1 MLKLD
6 AKRGFDARGVKNPVS
21 FMIKNGINR
30 STASNLYR
38 GQVEFVR
45 LRHLE
50 KLCSLLRCTPN
61 DLLSFTP
68 DSRNIIDDGHP
79 LNALKRDRAAKNIA
93 EMAANLPL
101 DKLDRL
107 ESMLEQLENE
117 QT

>member
-6 AKRGFDARGVKNPVS
+6 AKRGFDLRGVKNPVA
-21 FMIKNGINR
+21 FLIKNGINR

-45 LRHLE
+45 LSHLE

-68 DSRNIIDDGHP
+68 DAKNVIDEDHP
-79 LNALKRDRAAKNIA
+79 LNALKRDRSAKNIT
-93 EMAANLPL
+93 EMAAKLPL
-101 DKLDRL
+101 EKLNRL
-107 ESMLEQLENE
+107 ESMLEELDKE
-117 QT
+117 